1 MSICSWVAKTTRF
14 LWIHPWNGLESEEQS
29 SNTSVG
35 DVEFEFFDVG
45 EVIKSGQNASGLK
58 QCHSLE
64 KDSNDDEENDRSGI
78 NEKNQSFWETQHL
91 DLQVIGQLLNYIWS
105 CFFKCILHSSMILF

>member
-1 MSICSWVAKTTRF
+1 MRFMSICSWVAKTTRF
-14 LWIHPWNGLESEEQS
+14 LWIHPLNSLEPEEQS

-35 DVEFEFFDVG
+35 DVQFEFFDVG

-64 KDSNDDEENDRSGI
+64 MDLDDDEENDRSSI
-78 NEKNQSFWETQHL
+78 TKKNQIFWESQHL
-91 DLQVIGQLLNYIWS
+91 DLQVIG
-105 CFFKCILHSSMILF
+105 